1 MRVTFPKG
9 DVVGLLLE
17 GIRPGATVVD
27 VGANIG
33 SVAKAAIR
41 AGAERVIAIEPD
53 ARSFDRLD
61 AIGSPV
67 QVIKAAC
74 GDHTG
79 DVPFYQHAESTQS
92 SLYRD
97 AVRRLDAT
105 VTVPMVRLDDVV
117 DVADA
122 IKIDTQGAEL
132 AVLRGA
138 PRLLRT
144 CRRWVIEYWP
154 EGLTAAGAESS
165 ALYDVLA
172 DAGFTVQSPDRVVLS
187 RASIQDWIQS
197 GQIFMNVVA
206 VR

>member
-1 MRVTFPKG
+1 MSVTFPKG
-9 DVVGLLLE
+9 DVIGLLLE

-27 VGANIG
+27 VGANAG
-33 SVAKAAIR
+33 SVIAAALR
-41 AGAERVIAIEPD
+41 AGAERIVAIEPD
-53 ARSFDRLD
+53 ARCWERLD
-61 AIGSPV
+61 AFGAPV

-74 GDHTG
+74 GDQTG

-105 VTVPMVRLDDVV
+105 VTVPMMRLDDVV

-122 IKIDTQGAEL
+122 IKVDTQGAEL

-154 EGLTAAGAESS
+154 AGLTAAGAESH

-172 DAGFTVQSPDRVVLS
+172 DAGFTVQSPDRTVLT
-187 RASIQDWIQS
+187 RDQLADWLTS
-197 GQIFMNVVA
+197 GQVFMNVLA